1 VPITSPSR
9 STSARAVLHRRV
21 ARPAAALT
29 LAVTVAALSSCS
41 ADSDAPASAATTA
54 VAEQPET
61 SVAEQPET
69 AVPEGS
75 DAGSETPASVGGDLS
90 ASLVDFGIEL
100 PDEELAAGSY
110 TIEVANDGSAS
121 HDLVIEDAAGSEV
134 AASEILSP
142 GQSGTIEVD
151 LAPGEYV
158 LYCSVGNHRGMGMEL
173 TVTVV

>member
-1 VPITSPSR
+1 MPITSPSR
-9 STSARAVLHRRV
+9 SASTRAVLHRRV

-41 ADSDAPASAATTA
+41 ADSDAPASAAPTA
-54 VAEQPET
+54 TAEQPET
-61 SVAEQPET
+61 STAEQSET
-69 AVPEGS
+69 APEGS
-75 DAGSETPASVGGDLS
+75 DAGSATPASVGGDLS
-90 ASLVDFGIEL
+90 ASLVDFAVEL
-100 PDEELAAGSY
+100 PDQELEAGSY

-158 LYCSVGNHRGMGMEL
+158 FYCSVGNHRGMGMEL